1 MLALTKTLTTGGIA
15 EFCLRVPAPLAEA
28 VEKALEGI
36 RALLHESGDLYND
49 EGERLEVTTPAPPCR
64 VLSGFRKRDGLTQEE
79 LAERLGVKQQHVSE
93 MENGKRPISKK
104 TAQKLA
110 ELFNTT
116 YKTFL

>member
-15 EFCLRVPAPLAEA
+15 EFCLRVPAPLAGA

-36 RALLHESGDLYND
+36 QALLKEGGELYNE
-49 EGERLEVTTPAPPCR
+49 EGERLEQAAPAPPCR

-79 LAERLGVKQQHVSE
+79 LAKSLGIKQQHVSD
-93 MENGKRPISKK
+93 MENGKRLISKK

-110 ELFNTT
+110 AIFNTT